1 MNEERKRTMKVGTK
15 IGAAL
20 GVIGFLVFGIVPGF
34 YFGSYGVVVLLSH
47 LTGGPLE
54 LLYWSSEHCAWLGVW
69 HSPWLCC

>member
-1 MNEERKRTMKVGTK
+1 MNEERKRTMKIGTK

-47 LTGGPLE
+47 LAGGR
-54 LLYWSSEHCAWLGVW
+54 W
-69 HSPWLCC
+69 